1 MHQKLA
7 ESKVAVRAQ
16 SNRLE
21 SIDIVR
27 GLIMVLM
34 TIDHVRDHVSGAP
47 FDPLDLDHT
56 TTAWFFTRWITHYCA
71 PNFVFLAGV
80 GAFLYGSRG
89 RTSAQL
95 SRFLLS
101 RGLWLVLLDITVVK
115 WSWGWGW
122 DYVNAPYMA
131 GVLWAIGWS
140 MVALSGLVFLPL
152 SAITTFGVLMIGYH
166 NLFDWVTPEHFD
178 NYQGLWQWV
187 WGILHKGTVLEGYR
201 GIKLHTAYP
210 LVPWIGVMA
219 AGYGF
224 GSLYLLQ
231 RQVRRKQLL
240 GLGIALTL
248 AFVALRYSN
257 LYGNPKPWTHEENRW
272 LTFLSFIDCEKYPP
286 SLLYL
291 LMTIGPS
298 IALLGILDGVSIPGA
313 SLITVFGRV
322 PLFFYLLHV
331 PLIHWLSI
339 GVRFVWPP
347 KDVPFWLAAPGGAN
361 TAGYGLPMT
370 YLLWLPALL
379 ILWPLCW
386 WFAGLKARHKSVWL
400 SYL

>member
-1 MHQKLA
+1 MHQRLA
-7 ESKVAVRAQ
+7 ESKVGIRAS

-34 TIDHVRDHVSGAP
+34 TIDHVRDYLTWS

-71 PNFVFLAGV
+71 PNFIFLAGV
-80 GAFLYGSRG
+80 GAFLYGR
-89 RTSAQL
+89 RTETTGQL

-101 RGLWLVLLDITVVK
+101 RGLWLVFLELTIVR
-115 WSWGWGW
+115 WSWGFGL
-122 DYVNAPYMA
+122 DYTGAPTMA

-152 SAITTFGVLMIGYH
+152 SAITAFGVLMIGYH
-166 NLFDWVTPEHFD
+166 NLFDWVTVEHFD
-178 NYQGLWQWV
+178 KFHWV
-187 WGILHKGTVLEGYR
+187 WAILHEGAVLDVYR

-210 LVPWIGVMA
+210 LIPWIGVMA

-224 GSLYLLQ
+224 GCLYLLEP
-231 RQVRRKQLL
+231 RERRKQLL
-240 GLGIALTL
+240 GLGITLTL

-257 LYGNPKPWTHEENRW
+257 LYGNPKPWTHDESRW
-272 LTFLSFIDCEKYPP
+272 LTFLSFIDCHKYPP

-291 LMTIGPS
+291 LMTIGPA
-298 IALLGILDGVSIPGA
+298 ITLLGILDGVHVPGA
-313 SLITVFGRV
+313 SLLTAFGRV
-322 PLFFYLLHV
+322 PLFFYLLHI
-331 PLIHWLSI
+331 PLIHVVAIELI
-339 GVRFVWPP
+339 YLWPP
-347 KDVPFWLAAPGGAN
+347 QSVPPLLSAPAAPNA
-361 TAGYGLPMT
+361 AGYGLPMT
-370 YLLWLPALL
+370 YLLWLPTLL

-386 WFAGLKARHKSVWL
+386 WFARFKARHKSVWL

>member
-1 MHQKLA
+1 MHQTLA
-7 ESKVAVRAQ
+7 ESKVTVRAQ
-16 SNRLE
+16 SSRLE

-34 TIDHVRDHVSGAP
+34 TIDHVRDHLTFS

-56 TTAWFFTRWITHYCA
+56 TTGWFFTRWITHYCA

-80 GAFLYGSRG
+80 GAFLYGNRA
-89 RTSAQL
+89 RTTGQL

-101 RGLWLVLLDITVVK
+101 RGLWLVFLDMTVVK
-115 WSWGWGW
+115 GSWQWGW

-140 MVALSGLVFLPL
+140 MVVLAGLVFLPL
-152 SAITTFGVLMIGYH
+152 SAITTFGVLMIAYH
-166 NLFDWVTPEHFD
+166 NLFDWVTAEHFN
-178 NYQGLWQWV
+178 NYHWV
-187 WGILHKGTVLEGYR
+187 WAVLHQGTVLDVYR
-201 GIKLHTAYP
+201 GIKLQTAYP

-224 GSLYLLQ
+224 GSLYLLDRHQ
-231 RQVRRKQLL
+231 RRKQLL
-240 GLGIALTL
+240 GLGISLTL

-257 LYGNPKPWTHEENRW
+257 LYGNPRPWTHEDSRW
-272 LTFLSFIDCEKYPP
+272 LTFLSFIDCDKYPP

-298 IALLGILDGVSIPGA
+298 ITLLGLLDSVSIPGA
-313 SLITVFGRV
+313 SFITVFGRV

-331 PLIHWLSI
+331 PLIHVLSNSM
-339 GVRFVWPP
+339 RSLWPP
-347 KDVPFWLAAPGGAN
+347 GNVPSWLTGPGGPE
-361 TAGYGLPMT
+361 TGYGLPMT
-370 YLLWLPALL
+370 YLLWVPTLL

-386 WFAGLKARHKSVWL
+386 WFSRLKARHKSVWL

>member
-1 MHQKLA
+1 MHQMLA
-7 ESKVAVRAQ
+7 ESKVKVRAQ
-16 SNRLE
+16 SSRLE

-34 TIDHVRDHVSGAP
+34 TIDHVRDHVSGAN

-80 GAFLYGSRG
+80 GAFLYGNRA
-89 RTSAQL
+89 RTTGQL

-101 RGLWLVLLDITVVK
+101 RGLWLVLLDITIVR
-115 WSWGWGW
+115 WSWGFGW
-122 DYVNAPYMA
+122 DYLNAPTMA

-140 MVALSGLVFLPL
+140 MVVLSGLVFLPL
-152 SAITTFGVLMIGYH
+152 SAITTFGVLMIAYH
-166 NLFDWVTPEHFD
+166 NLFDFVTPEHFD
-178 NYQGLWQWV
+178 NNGWIWAV
-187 WGILHKGTVLEGYR
+187 LHQGTVLDVYR

-224 GSLYLLQ
+224 GSLYLLD
-231 RQVRRKQLL
+231 RNMRRKQLL

-257 LYGNPKPWTHEENRW
+257 LYGNPRPWIHEENRW
-272 LTFLSFIDCEKYPP
+272 LTFLSFIHCEKYPP

-291 LMTIGPS
+291 LMTIGPA
-298 IALLGILDGVSIPGA
+298 ITLLGALDGVHVPGA
-313 SLITVFGRV
+313 SVLTVFGRV
-322 PLFFYLLHV
+322 PLFFYLLHI
-331 PLIHWLSI
+331 PLIHWLANQ
-339 GVRFVWPP
+339 VRYLWPP
-347 KDVPFWLAAPGGAN
+347 ESVPSWLAAPGGPN

-370 YLLWLPALL
+370 YLLWLPTIL

-386 WFAGLKARHKSVWL
+386 WFARLKVRHKSVWL